1 MATEFVTVSVGATF
15 KTYFAYATIIFV
27 CAMKDF
33 AYATERTPHEMI
45 GNWFPV
51 KMAEIE
57 VCCSSDDSEKKFSWH
72 QLSKMI
78 LNQSKRHLK
87 MHTCS
92 RNP

>member
-1 MATEFVTVSVGATF
+1 MEN
-15 KTYFAYATIIFV
+15 KIYR
-27 CAMKDF
+27 KN
-33 AYATERTPHEMI
+33 ERTPHEMI

-57 VCCSSDDSEKKFSWH
+57 VCYSSDDSEQKFSWH

>member
-1 MATEFVTVSVGATF
+1 MYVQRTSTSYLYKQLV
-15 KTYFAYATIIFV
+15 
-27 CAMKDF
+27 MQ
-33 AYATERTPHEMI
+33 RTPHEMI

-57 VCCSSDDSEKKFSWH
+57 VCCSSDDSEQKFSWH